1 MIINSIAITKTPN
14 VIINKNRVLPV
25 KNGQDSFECENRF
38 LNKKPLVDR
47 KIISQNQNINEFLA
61 DFSRKIFPNSN
72 LSNSLFELL
81 KKGYISFSSSVYS
94 NIRNPKSAIAIRL
107 DEKKSNVQNC
117 ALLEEYIKQGIGVG
131 INFSNIAHPIE
142 KIKYINN
149 YFKYREPEVNRPPA
163 GIALLN
169 INHRDIL
176 DFISLKDNESYDDWC
191 FDLSVVMDDEFL
203 SRVDSD
209 SEITLDDG
217 TKISAKE
224 IYIKLL
230 NSMRKKGEPAIIF
243 SNDKD
248 FICDSCAAS
257 KLEENEGLTLAQ
269 VNLSRFYDEKNKK
282 IDYNLLSYATNILAL
297 GLENIAPNG
306 FISILGYQDLL
317 NKMGYIYGSK
327 QSLELLEKCLSTIN
341 YQAIAH
347 NIRTCISPSG
357 TTSRILKTTPSIEP
371 VDNENATY
379 WNQIDTM
386 AIAQKYL
393 DGGISKTINLKP
405 QHTIFDID
413 LIIRACQKNGI
424 KGISVFPIQ

>member
-1 MIINSIAITKTPN
+1 MQIRPIAITRLQNIKMHSNETFS
-14 VIINKNRVLPV
+14 VRQR
-25 KNGQDSFECENRF
+25 QDSFECENRF

-47 KIISQNQNINEFLA
+47 KIISQNQDINEFLA
-61 DFSRKIFPNSN
+61 DFSRKIFSDT
-72 LSNSLFELL
+72 SMANSLFNFL
-81 KKGYISFSSSVYS
+81 KDGYVSFSSNVYS
-94 NIRNPKSAIAIRL
+94 NINNPKSAIAIKL
-107 DEKKSNVQNC
+107 DEKKTNVQNC
-117 ALLEEYIKQGIGVG
+117 ALLEEYVKQGVGVG

-142 KIKYINN
+142 KIKYINS
-149 YFKYREPEVNRPPA
+149 YFKYRQSEVNRPPA

-169 INHRDIL
+169 INHRDIM
-176 DFISLKDNESYDDWC
+176 DFISLKDSESYDDWC

-203 SRVDSD
+203 SKVDND

-257 KLEENEGLTLAQ
+257 KLNENEGLTLAQ

-282 IDYNLLSYATNILAL
+282 IDYNLLSQASNILAS
-297 GLENIAPNG
+297 GLKNIAPDG

-327 QSLELLEKCLSTIN
+327 QSLELLEKCLSIIN
-341 YQAIAH
+341 NQATLK

-357 TTSRILKTTPSIEP
+357 TISRILKTTPSIEP
-371 VDNENATY
+371 VGNEYATY
-379 WNQIDTM
+379 WSEIDTM
-386 AIAQKYL
+386 ATAQKYL

-405 QHTIFDID
+405 YHTIFDID